1 MNISLE
7 IVRCPDL
14 YDPPYG
20 SVNQTDNKPGS
31 TAQYECDYG
40 FKLVGDARR
49 KCLYNGYW
57 SGKEPVCKRKQ
68 HAIRAYE
75 IPVTDL
81 LIKLHMQ
88 RSYALT
94 SMTHHMAV

>member
-1 MNISLE
+1 MNFSLE
-7 IVRCPDL
+7 IIRCSDL
-14 YDPPYG
+14 YDPLYG
-20 SVNQTDNKPGS
+20 SVNQTGNKPGS
-31 TAQYECDYG
+31 TAHYECDYG
-40 FKLVGDARR
+40 FKLVGDAWR

-57 SGKEPVCKRKQ
+57 SGQEPVCKRKQ

-75 IPVTDL
+75 ISVIDL

-94 SMTHHMAV
+94 LMIHCMEE